1 MPTAPTPLPTIPPF
15 PALADRATGT
25 YNSKA
30 YGWATGWKDDIAP
43 AIEALADN
51 AYDNAVE
58 GAASAAAAAA
68 SAALSAQATGTAI
81 GFTFDTATA
90 DADPGAGKLRLNNAT
105 QNTATVIRA
114 DNTSSA
120 GSDVAALLATFGNG
134 TSAVKGRL
142 RIQKATNATKWLI
155 FDVTAVAS
163 PSGYKNITASCTASS
178 AASPFADGDALAV
191 SFVAT
196 GDKGDTGAT
205 GPAGTFGGTANST
218 AELLTGANIASA
230 STVNLNTAT
239 GNRVHITGTTTITA
253 WTLTRG
259 PRTVIFD
266 GALQL
271 TYHATTNRLNSNG
284 ANVTVAAGDMA
295 YIESDG
301 TTVYVEVIKANG
313 SAVVGVQT
321 FGTAGA
327 AQVIA
332 SAPSNNIIA
341 ICQLS
346 STRALV
352 LYCNAN
358 QFPQIALVD
367 QTGAKVSGH
376 TPIQLEAVAG
386 NDINV
391 QIIKIDATTA
401 VVAWGSG
408 GTAVKAA
415 HLTVSGSTVT
425 AGALCTVSAEN
436 GNSVAL
442 CMLTSTKFVAVYVK
456 SGTDSL
462 AARTLT
468 LSGTT
473 LTANTAY
480 TLETSLGGQAY
491 FRIAGMSATQVQV
504 AFNMPSQ
511 PTRVRGTV
519 LTEASNVL
527 TFPTPVNLLST
538 GSGSSQIA
546 KCELVGVSASRAL
559 LIAGDS
565 GVNGGMGYAAVVDM
579 AGTGSS
585 ATQQLGAQTIIAPG
599 DGAVG
604 HRAVGLSAATYLHAS
619 SSNGSPSLYLDAFYI
634 DGDAVRR
641 GAASSVAR
649 TTGGYD
655 VCVMD
660 STTALVAYVDSSN
673 SNYPTVKPVALG
685 TVS

>member
-1 MPTAPTPLPTIPPF
+1 MPTSPTPLPTIPPF
-15 PALADRATGT
+15 PALADKATGT

-30 YGWATGWKDDIAP
+30 YDWATGWADDIAP

-58 GAASAAAAAA
+58 AATSASTATTQATTATTQAGNASASAAAAAA
-68 SAALSAQATGTAI
+68 SAAS
-81 GFTFDTATA
+81 
-90 DADPGAGKLRLNNAT
+90 
-105 QNTATVIRA
+105 
-114 DNTSSA
+114 
-120 GSDVAALLATFGNG
+120 
-134 TSAVKGRL
+134 
-142 RIQKATNATKWLI
+142 ATNAANVAGTSTSSVAVATAVGQSKTFRYVEASRSISVGMFLVVADTASPTTNWMLI
-155 FDVTAVAS
+155 QVSAWDSVNKDVTGTVITYAG
-163 PSGYKNITASCTASS
+163 SGTYNAWTLSLSS
-178 AASPFADGDALAV
+178 APGAS
-191 SFVAT
+191 
-196 GDKGDTGAT
+196 
-205 GPAGTFGGTANST
+205 GGTATST
-218 AELLTGANIASA
+218 VDLLTGANIASA
-230 STVNLNTAT
+230 STINLDTAT
-239 GNRVHITGTTTITA
+239 GNRVHITGTTTITG

-313 SAVVGVQT
+313 SAVAGVQT

-332 SAPSNNIIA
+332 SASSNNIIA

-352 LYCNAN
+352 LYYNAS

-386 NDINV
+386 NGINV

-425 AGALCTVSAEN
+425 AGALCTVSAVN
-436 GNSVAL
+436 GDSVAL
-442 CMLTSTKFVAVYVK
+442 CMLTSTKFVAVYVQTV
-456 SGTDSL
+456 TDSL

-473 LTANTAY
+473 LTANTEY
-480 TLETSLGGQAY
+480 TLATSLGGQTY

-504 AFNMPSQ
+504 AFNRPNQ
-511 PTRVRGTV
+511 PTSVRGTV

-527 TFPTPVNLLST
+527 TFPTSVILLST
-538 GSGSSQIA
+538 GSVSSQIA

-565 GVNGGMGYAAVVDM
+565 AANGGMGYAAVVDM

-599 DGAVG
+599 NFTVG
-604 HRAVGLSAATYLHAS
+604 HRAAKLSAATYLHVS
-619 SSNGSPSLYLDAFYI
+619 SSNDSPSLYLDAFYI

-641 GAASSVAR
+641 GAAASIAR
-649 TTGGYD
+649 TTGRYD

-685 TVS
+685 TVV